1 MPHYRTKEPVN
12 AYRQCPR
19 PMHKYL
25 LGKELLIDT
34 MLLARCQGIVSS
46 YSNISDMARLFS
58 LGKYEADILI
68 ENGPNSSSRKIAK
81 YLWKVRDFLPEG
93 LGGFSLKAIG
103 KNL

>member
-1 MPHYRTKEPVN
+1 
-12 AYRQCPR
+12 
-19 PMHKYL
+19 
-25 LGKELLIDT
+25 
-34 MLLARCQGIVSS
+34 
-46 YSNISDMARLFS
+46 MARLFS

-81 YLWKVRDFLPEG
+81 HLWKVRDFLPEG